1 VKERLV
7 WEGVRQLCPSE
18 MTEHLKGMEGHS
30 YSLMFLGRVMN
41 RLLTP
46 KELSEF
52 LNVKLSTIY
61 AWSCQEFLPIRKV
74 GRLLRF
80 DEQDIERWL
89 AGRACGGRITK
100 KVKLPLHIYR
110 KHDTKKNPTKTEDE
124 NERDQYQTERNG

>member
-1 VKERLV
+1 MPRVE
-7 WEGVRQLCPSE
+7 EGVRWLCPSE
-18 MTEHLKGMEGHS
+18 MTEHLISVEGHS
-30 YSLMFLGRVMN
+30 YSLMFLGGVMN
-41 RLLTP
+41 KLLTP

-89 AGRACGGRITK
+89 ARRACGGRITK
-100 KVKLPLHIYR
+100 KVKIPLHVYR
-110 KHDTKKNPTKTEDE
+110 KHETKKNLTKTEDE
-124 NERDQYQTERNG
+124 NERDQYQTEGN